1 MSAPDES
8 PVLDKSGKRL
18 RAGVAWNVASLAVLG
33 LAGIALNV
41 LIGRYFGAA
50 ALGVFNQVMGA
61 YILFSM
67 AAAGGI
73 NYSLLASVAE
83 APSDRPR
90 VAGAI
95 VGALLPTVLLAALV
109 TLAFF
114 ESRHWIADTLESPGV
129 AIGMRL
135 AAPGLFFFALN
146 KQLLAVVNGMQRMR
160 AFAIYQAL
168 RYVLILAGFLI
179 LWQRGYAGDELSF
192 VWTFAEGI
200 LFVVL
205 AVEVGLQVSW
215 RLAVDVAHW
224 SRVHLIFG
232 SRSVLSAMLL
242 ELNAKVDIWMLGLW
256 LDDASV
262 GVYSLAA
269 NLAEGFYQLI
279 VVLQNNFNPLLAHMI
294 ARGARVELE
303 ALIAK
308 SRRWIVPSFAAAA
321 LAAAALYPWT
331 LPLLA
336 KGPEFR
342 ESWSSFAILVAAIG
356 ALAAW
361 LPFGNLLLMGKR
373 PAWNTLLMTLVVAV
387 NVAAN
392 ALFIPRIGIAGAAL
406 GTALAFVAF
415 ALLLKLFT
423 RRELGVRM

>member
-1 MSAPDES
+1 MSATDES
-8 PVLDKSGKRL
+8 PGLDQSDKRL
-18 RAGVAWNVASLAVLG
+18 RSGVTWNVASLAVLG
-33 LAGIALNV
+33 FAGIALNV
-41 LIGRYFGAA
+41 LIGRHFGAA

-73 NYSLLASVAE
+73 NYSLLGAVAE
-83 APSDRPR
+83 APADRPR
-90 VAGAI
+90 VAGAV
-95 VGALLPTVLLAALV
+95 VGALLPTILLAAAV
-109 TLAFF
+109 TAAFF
-114 ESRHWIADTLESPGV
+114 ASGNWVADVLDSPGV
-129 AIGMRL
+129 AKGMRD

-168 RYVLILAGFLI
+168 RYVLILVGFVI
-179 LWQRGYAGDELSF
+179 LWSASCSGDELSL
-192 VWTFAEGI
+192 VWTIAEGT

-215 RLAVDVAHW
+215 RQAVDVVNW

-242 ELNAKVDIWMLGLW
+242 ELNAKIDIWMLGLW
-256 LDDASV
+256 LGDASV

-279 VVLQNNFNPLLAHMI
+279 VVLQNNFNPVLASLS
-294 ARGARVELE
+294 ARGSSAELH

-308 SRRWIVPSFAAAA
+308 ARRWIVPSFAGLA
-321 LAAAALYPWT
+321 LVSAALYPWT

-336 KGPEFR
+336 EGPEFAD
-342 ESWSSFAILVAAIG
+342 SWLPFAILVGSIG

-361 LPFGNLLLMGKR
+361 LPFGSLLLMAKR
-373 PAWNTLLMTLVVAV
+373 PAWNSLLMALVVGV
-387 NVAAN
+387 NVGAN
-392 ALFIPRIGIAGAAL
+392 ALLIPRFGIVGAAL
-406 GTALAFVAF
+406 GTAIAF
-415 ALLLKLFT
+415 AAFCLLLKVLA
-423 RRELGVRM
+423 RRLLGVRL

>member
-8 PVLDKSGKRL
+8 PVLDASDKRL
-18 RAGVAWNVASLAVLG
+18 RAGVTWNVASLAVLG

-73 NYSLLASVAE
+73 NYSLLGAVAE
-83 APSDRPR
+83 SPKDRPR

-95 VGALLPTVLLAALV
+95 IGALLPTILLAAAV
-109 TLAFF
+109 TSAFF
-114 ESRHWIADTLESPGV
+114 ASRNWVAGSLDSPGV

-179 LWQRGYAGDELSF
+179 LWQRDCSGDELSF

-279 VVLQNNFNPLLAHMI
+279 VVLQNNFNPRLAHLI
-294 ARGARVELE
+294 ARGARAELE
-303 ALIAK
+303 ALIVK

-336 KGPEFR
+336 KGPEFS
-342 ESWSSFAILVAAIG
+342 ESWSSFAILVGAIG

-373 PAWNTLLMTLVVAV
+373 PAWNTLLMVLVVAV

-392 ALFIPRIGIAGAAL
+392 ALFIPLLGIAGAAA
-406 GTALAFVAF
+406 GTALALGAF
-415 ALLLKLFT
+415 ALLLKLLS
-423 RRELGVRM
+423 RRELGVLL